1 MLPSIQYTGEKS
13 RYPEWIK
20 RVRSGFFE
28 ESDIRNLLNTSQV
41 PLIFADANLQIL
53 QVNTAFSQAF
63 LVDPDWFSGKK
74 MTELEI
80 SLLSG
85 ESVWDAVS
93 FGKETEGMVEIRF
106 ANRPVICTMHTL
118 PIPDISLNRMA
129 YLIFCETSTAPS
141 PVPAYSSICHNFSQT
156 AELLI
161 EDDGT
166 VLYATKKA
174 ADLCLTDP
182 DEISGKNIGTIELI
196 STVTLSS
203 QGSSLQLKEGVT
215 GELLMVFVPVLKRSL
230 FHLTLTESSPERER
244 QETEGLMPEI
254 YRELTGTI
262 PEGPVL
268 EETVLSILRD
278 LSDSIRPEFSRASDL
293 TSLIRG
299 LAEERDI
306 LQHII
311 LNPEQPGP
319 EGTLFTQRTRMIQMM
334 AESFLLDLSKLP
346 ERLREDSQYQVPS
359 SQYRGIFQSVSDSI
373 NQTLAVTESTQKPD
387 AFSQKLIETA
397 EAVMGGDLSA
407 RIEVEDEDWRRAADA
422 CNRMLETI
430 AAQVNVLF
438 DAVSQMKAGWVPGG
452 VKSPI
457 QGPLDKV
464 IGDLD
469 QAFASLEKM
478 IATMESLIMSIM
490 QGDLSARGDASG
502 LSGYYQAQ
510 VSGMNMM
517 LSLITAPLSEV
528 RRVAGSYAT
537 CAFSERMDETIQY
550 PGDFSVLK
558 ESMNAI
564 GIWCSGVVGEVDRV
578 CSSYA
583 AGDFTARM
591 SRKLEISGD
600 FTTIRDS
607 LDNIGI
613 SISESL
619 LTLQTATESLTHE
632 TEGIRTNI
640 ASISGQAET
649 ISYYASS
656 VSDRAQAVQ
665 NEIREMIGVTESAL
679 VSLDEVTNRAAS
691 VAEISAHTNDLS
703 TRGISL
709 ADASRNGMDTI
720 ASATET
726 VESGIDRIQSEIT
739 SIGKIIRVITDIA
752 SQTNLLA
759 INAAIEAAHA
769 GVYGRGFAVVAS
781 EIKQLAGQ
789 SKESLQEISQT
800 LKALEEAFD
809 QVRTRAAG
817 ARDEVETGR
826 LQVSEMTT
834 LFEEMV
840 SEIGKVATMSRET
853 LSLASEQKIRLEG
866 VHQKGLAIGSEMEAT
881 TQDAGSSSQSC
892 QASCQSIE
900 QISHHIFTVS
910 ERAGELY
917 TGINRFTI

>member
-1 MLPSIQYTGEKS
+1 MLPFIHYTGEKS
-13 RYPEWIK
+13 RYPEWIQ
-20 RVRSGFFE
+20 RVKAGFFE
-28 ESDIRNLLNTSQV
+28 DSDIMNLLNSCQV
-41 PLIFADANLQIL
+41 PLIFTDANLQIL
-53 QVNTAFSQAF
+53 QVNTAMSREF
-63 LVDPDWFSGKK
+63 LVDQDFLSGKK
-74 MTELEI
+74 MTELDL

-93 FGKETEGMVEIRF
+93 YGKETEGLVEIRL
-106 ANRPVICTMHTL
+106 AKRPVICTMHTV
-118 PIPDISLNRMA
+118 PIPDVSLSRMA
-129 YLIFCETSTAPS
+129 YLIFCETSNAPS
-141 PVPAYSSICHNFSQT
+141 PLPAYSSICQALSQT

-166 VLYATKKA
+166 ILYATKRA
-174 ADLCLTDP
+174 ADLCLTSP
-182 DEISGKNIGTIELI
+182 DEMPGKNIKTIDLI
-196 STVTLSS
+196 RETTLSS
-203 QGSSLQLKEGVT
+203 QGSSQHLSEEVT
-215 GELLMVFVPVLKRSL
+215 GELVRVFVPVLKRSL
-230 FHLTLTESSPERER
+230 YHLTLHESPRRGEKPEN
-244 QETEGLMPEI
+244 QAVLQEI
-254 YRELTGTI
+254 YRELTGET
-262 PEGPVL
+262 PEGLVL
-268 EETVLSILRD
+268 EEVTLKTIRD
-278 LSDSIRPEFSRASDL
+278 LSESIRPEFSSASDL
-293 TSLIRG
+293 TTLTRN
-299 LAEERDI
+299 LAQERDI
-306 LQHII
+306 LQHILI
-311 LNPEQPGP
+311 HPEQSMPDNA
-319 EGTLFTQRTRMIQMM
+319 TVSQRTRMIQMM
-334 AESFLLDLSKLP
+334 TASFIQDLAILVEKI
-346 ERLREDSQYQVPS
+346 REDDQHRIPS
-359 SQYRGIFQSVSDSI
+359 SQYQGLFRSISDSL
-373 NQTLAVTESTQKPD
+373 NQTLNSYSSTGKPD
-387 AFSQKLIETA
+387 TFSHKLIETA
-397 EAVMGGDLSA
+397 AAVMSGDLSA
-407 RIEVEDEDWRRAADA
+407 RIEVLDEDRRDAADA
-422 CNRMLETI
+422 VNRMIDTI
-430 AAQVNVLF
+430 AGQVEVLS

-452 VKSPI
+452 VKCPI
-457 QGPLDKV
+457 QGPLDPV
-464 IGDLD
+464 ISDLD

-537 CAFSERMDETIQY
+537 CAFSERMNETIQY
-550 PGDFSVLK
+550 PGDFTVLK

-591 SRKLEISGD
+591 SRRLEISGD
-600 FTTIRDS
+600 FITIRDS
-607 LDNIGI
+607 LDNIGV

-619 LTLQTATESLTHE
+619 STLQNATRSLTQE

-656 VSDRAQAVQ
+656 VSDRAQAVRS
-665 NEIREMIGVTESAL
+665 EITEMIGATDSAL
-679 VSLDEVTNRAAS
+679 ASLDEVTNRAAS
-691 VAEISAHTNDLS
+691 VAEISAHTNGLS

-709 ADASRNGMDTI
+709 ADASRTGMDTI

-809 QVRTRAAG
+809 QVRTRASG

-826 LQVSEMTT
+826 MQVSEMTT

-840 SEIGKVATMSRET
+840 SEIGKIATMSRET
-853 LSLASEQKIRLEG
+853 LSLASEQKTRLEG
-866 VHQKGLAIGSEMEAT
+866 VHQKGLAIGTEMEAT
-881 TQDAGSSSQSC
+881 AQDAGASSHAC
-892 QASCQSIE
+892 QVSCQSIE
-900 QISHHIFTVS
+900 QISEHIFTVA
-910 ERAGELY
+910 ERAGELH